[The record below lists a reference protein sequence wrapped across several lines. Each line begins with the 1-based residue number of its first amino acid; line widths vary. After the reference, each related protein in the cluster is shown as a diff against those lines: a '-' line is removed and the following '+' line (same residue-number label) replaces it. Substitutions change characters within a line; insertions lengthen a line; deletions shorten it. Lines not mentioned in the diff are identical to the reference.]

1 MSCACWVLA
10 TSNAQTYAGHA
21 LMAYS
26 DFVAPVSFSSAPSCP
41 ARISRARIFPIET
54 VWTHDGLM

>member
-26 DFVAPVSFSSAPSCP
+26 DFVAPVSFSSAPSIP
-41 ARISRARIFPIET
+41 NRNNMDSQWFNVNRIIG
-54 VWTHDGLM
+54 THLA